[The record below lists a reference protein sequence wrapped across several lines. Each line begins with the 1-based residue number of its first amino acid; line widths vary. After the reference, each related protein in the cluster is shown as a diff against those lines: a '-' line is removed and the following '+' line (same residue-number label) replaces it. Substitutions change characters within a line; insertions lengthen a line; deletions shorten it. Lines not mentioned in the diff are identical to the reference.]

1 MAQTKH
7 KMPLHIKRA
16 IIWQCRGYYDA
27 LDWIE
32 KNHHKETAEQNHYN
46 FCLVK
51 AIDDALYNIGGDLIN
66 LQLRCKLREAIW
78 ESTLNGR
85 EYPYEVWDLPTIC
98 RDDFYERKRKF
109 IKEVA
114 VNMGVI
120 EQDE

>member
-1 MAQTKH
+1 MAQTKY

-32 KNHHKETAEQNHYN
+32 NNQYTDVEKKHYN

-51 AIDDALYNIGGDLIN
+51 AINDALYNIGSDLIN
-66 LQLRCKLREAIW
+66 EQLRCKLQNAIW

-85 EYPYEVWDLPTIC
+85 EYPYEAWDLPTIC

-109 IKEVA
+109 IKDVA
-114 VNMGVI
+114 INMGVI

>member
-1 MAQTKH
+1 MAQTKY

-16 IIWQCRGYYDA
+16 TIWQCRGYYDA

-32 KNHHKETAEQNHYN
+32 NNQNTDADKKHYN
-46 FCLVK
+46 FCLVES
-51 AIDDALYNIGGDLIN
+51 IDNALCNIGSDLIN
-66 LQLRCKLREAIW
+66 PQLQDKLRKAIW

-85 EYPYEVWDLPTIC
+85 EYPYEAWDLPTIC

-114 VNMGVI
+114 VNMGFI
-120 EQDE
+120 EWDE